1 MIRCIY
7 GLISSYSWMGTACL
21 YDFIL
26 KSFEKLYLRPNSVYC
41 AEVTRSCKTS
51 RCASIGW
58 FFHPSM
64 RQRRMRASED
74 IAGLSSFI
82 YTQNKKF
89 VKLLIKILPCLN
101 KHEKDSQGYFTK
113 LST

>member
-1 MIRCIY
+1 M
-7 GLISSYSWMGTACL
+7 SSYSWIGTACL

-51 RCASIGW
+51 RWASIGL

-64 RQRRMRASED
+64 RQSLIRASED
-74 IAGLSSFI
+74 MAGLSSFI

-89 VKLLIKILPCLN
+89 VKLLIKILGL
-101 KHEKDSQGYFTK
+101 GYCMNW
-113 LST
+113 SN